1 MMIMAPDRSLPIT
14 IARKSDSF
22 RNFPWLAYLGFLTR

>member
-1 MMIMAPDRSLPIT
+1 MMIMAPDKSLSIT

-22 RNFPWLAYLGFLTR
+22 RNFPRFVYLGFLT